1 MKPEMTTRRWCHCTV
16 FSLALLAS
24 LAWAEPVV
32 EQETERPDARA
43 QLDAFSQGLE
53 TIRARFSQM
62 TLDPD
67 GLVIDSAE
75 GAMVFQAPDRFR
87 WSYEEPFPMEI
98 VADGEQLWHYDEA
111 LDQVTV
117 REQPAAGESPLMVLT
132 QPELLDR
139 FYRIEES
146 GRREVLRFR
155 PLSDEVEFEFA
166 TLEFYQG
173 EPVMLELLDRFQQIT
188 RLELIDLER
197 NPELEADLFEFEV
210 PDGADVLQGFE
221 P

>member
-1 MKPEMTTRRWCHCTV
+1 MKPEMTARPR
-16 FSLALLAS
+16 FILSLLALPLLVSVAQ
-24 LAWAEPVV
+24 AEPAS
-32 EQETERPDARA
+32 EAEPERPDARA
-43 QLDAFSQGLE
+43 QLEAFSVGLDAMS
-53 TIRARFSQM
+53 ARFSQM

-67 GLVIDSAE
+67 GLVIDSSE
-75 GAMVFQAPDRFR
+75 GSMVFQAPDRFR
-87 WSYEEPFPMEI
+87 WSYDEPFPMEI
-98 VADGEQLWHYDEA
+98 VADGQQLWHYDES

-139 FYRIEES
+139 FYRLEDS
-146 GRREVLRFR
+146 GRRDVLRFR

-197 NPELEADLFEFEV
+197 NPALDAGLFEFEV
-210 PDGADVLQGFE
+210 PEGADVLQGFE

>member
-1 MKPEMTTRRWCHCTV
+1 VKPEMTTRRWCHSIL
-16 FSLALLAS
+16 FSLALVAS

-43 QLDAFSQGLE
+43 QLDVFSQGLE
-53 TIRARFSQM
+53 SISARFSQM

-67 GLVIDSAE
+67 GLVIDSSE

-98 VADGEQLWHYDEA
+98 VADGKQLWHYDES

-139 FYRIEES
+139 FYRIEDS
-146 GRREVLRFR
+146 GRRDVLRFR

-210 PDGADVLQGFE
+210 PEGADVLQGFE

>member
-1 MKPEMTTRRWCHCTV
+1 MKPEMTVRRWAA
-16 FSLALLAS
+16 LPLLAMIL
-24 LAWAEPVV
+24 LAPMAGAESQAEV
-32 EQETERPDARA
+32 EEHPDARA
-43 QLDAFSQGLE
+43 QLEAFSVDLD
-53 TIRARFSQM
+53 TMRARFSQM

-75 GAMVFQAPDRFR
+75 GSLVFQAPDRFR

-98 VADGEQLWHYDEA
+98 VADGQQLWHYDEA

-117 REQPAAGESPLMVLT
+117 RDQPAAGESPLLVLT

-139 FYRIEES
+139 FYRLEDS
-146 GRREVLRFR
+146 GRRNVLRFR
-155 PLSDEVEFEFA
+155 PLSDDVEFEFA

-173 EPVMLELLDRFQQIT
+173 EPVMLELFDRFQQIT

-197 NPELEADLFEFEV
+197 NPELDSRLFEFEI
-210 PDGADVLQGFE
+210 PDGADVLDGFQ